1 VIATVWSWFSVPY
14 EAQFMRHAAVAAL
27 LVGLIAPPV
36 GIWIVQQRLSYLG
49 DAMSHATLLGVAGA
63 YLIGQSLAG
72 GALAAGLVM
81 GLLIAIL
88 NSHPRLADDAI
99 IGVVETAM
107 FAVGVILISRSD
119 RIGVDLSHFLFG
131 QITTATS
138 GDLRTNAVLA
148 IIAFALL
155 ALFFRDLRAA
165 TFDPTHAALVGVR
178 VGALRYALLA
188 LLSITI
194 VVSLQTVGL
203 LMSVAM
209 LVTPASA
216 AGLVSRRM
224 TTMMATA
231 TAVGVASA
239 LLGLT
244 LSYHLAAPSGAT
256 IALVACAV
264 LVVVFACTVPYRWR
278 HA

>member
-1 VIATVWSWFSVPY
+1 MASLWSWFAAPY
-14 EAQFMRHAAVAAL
+14 DAQFMRNAAVAATI
-27 LVGLIAPPV
+27 VGVLAPAV
-36 GIWIVQQRLSYLG
+36 GIWIVQRRLSYLG
-49 DAMSHATLLGVAGA
+49 DATSHATLFGVAGA
-63 YLIGQSLAG
+63 YLVGQSLAG

-88 NSHPRLADDAI
+88 NAHPRLAEDAI

-107 FAVGVILISRSD
+107 FALGVILISRSD

-131 QITTATS
+131 QIATVS
-138 GDLRTNAVLA
+138 NDDLRTNAILA
-148 IIAFALL
+148 VIALSLL
-155 ALFFRDLRAA
+155 FLFFRDLRAS
-165 TFDPTHAALVGVR
+165 TFDPTHASLVGIR

-216 AGLVSRRM
+216 ARLASSTMTRM
-224 TTMMATA
+224 LFVAMG
-231 TAVGVASA
+231 VGIASA
-239 LLGLT
+239 LGGLT
-244 LSYHLAAPSGAT
+244 LSYHLASPSGAT
-256 IALVACAV
+256 IALVACGMLAV
-264 LVVVFACTVPYRWR
+264 TFAVTVPVRLRR
-278 HA
+278 H